1 MAKSRAEVERRPHRG
16 RGRLSS
22 MEMMPEA
29 ADEALAFA
37 NTELRLRRMPQTEIL
52 RRMNAM
58 LADHGI
64 RPVSVGTFSRYS
76 LRMAIEVRKIA
87 ASREITNAVMARLP
101 KGDRSETTVAA
112 IELVKHRLIELI
124 MGKDDPD
131 PQLLASASLAL
142 MRLSST
148 ALVEAKGQLLDQ
160 QEKREQVEREKA
172 HDRELAAAAQT
183 ATKIAEE
190 AGLSAERIAA
200 IRQGVLGLAK

>member
-1 MAKSRAEVERRPHRG
+1 MAEVERRAHRG
-16 RGRLSS
+16 RGRISS

-37 NTELRLRRMPQTEIL
+37 NTELRLRRMPQTAIL

-76 LRMAIEVRKIA
+76 LRMAMEIRKIT
-87 ASREITNAVMARLP
+87 ASREITNAVINRLP

-124 MGKDDPD
+124 LGKDDPD

-142 MRLSST
+142 MRLSTT
-148 ALVEAKGQLLDQ
+148 ALVEAKGQFLDQ
-160 QEKREQVEREKA
+160 QDKREQVEREKA
-172 HDRELAAAAQT
+172 HDRELAAAAKA
-183 ATKIAEE
+183 ATKIAKE
-190 AGLSAERIAA
+190 AGLSADRITA
-200 IRQGVLGLAK
+200 IRKGVLGLTK